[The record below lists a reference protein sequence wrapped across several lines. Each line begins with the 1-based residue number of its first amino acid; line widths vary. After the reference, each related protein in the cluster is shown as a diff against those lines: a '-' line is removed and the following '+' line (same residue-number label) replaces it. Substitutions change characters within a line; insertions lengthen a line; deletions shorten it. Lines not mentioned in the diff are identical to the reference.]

1 MGRTATRFTLEGL
14 PVREHVLAHGQAD
27 HLRAEELAVPV
38 EGEAAGRLLHGAHHD
53 PGVERLPELHLTGQQ
68 ELSTTTSLRECQAEG
83 GVVDR
88 DPRVLRSLGG
98 GERPPPVYR
107 PE

>member
-14 PVREHVLAHGQAD
+14 PVRARVLAHGQAD

-53 PGVERLPELHLTGQQ
+53 PGVGRLPELHLTGQQ
-68 ELSTTTSLRECQAEG
+68 ELSTTTSCGHIR
-83 GVVDR
+83 
-88 DPRVLRSLGG
+88 PR
-98 GERPPPVYR
+98 GE
-107 PE
+107 